1 MNFPVFDLH
10 CDALGALAG
19 IDKKDPV
26 HLRDNKCHIDLNRAS
41 SLPGYAQCFAIF
53 TPPYMEDWHHV
64 APVTVFERDLDAF
77 QREMALNCGTMVQAY
92 TAQDVRDHQAKG
104 LMSAILTIEGPAGF
118 GFDPALLEDL
128 YKAGFRITTLGWNEK
143 NPLTGSHETGGGLTD
158 LGIILGVEVFTM
170 AFAFSVDELSTMSA
184 ILMAF
189 IGLLVLYQVCKPFD
203 WKRRIIWGT
212 MAVATLVSVTG
223 FGDSFGL
230 TPLTV
235 QSGLV
240 LGVFLAL
247 SYPVMHALVWIFDR
261 AEAVLNAGR
270 RVRKRRR

>member
-1 MNFPVFDLH
+1 MEPNHALVKGKFIPNVLRRAFP
-10 CDALGALAG
+10 
-19 IDKKDPV
+19 
-26 HLRDNKCHIDLNRAS
+26 
-41 SLPGYAQCFAIF
+41 
-53 TPPYMEDWHHV
+53 
-64 APVTVFERDLDAF
+64 
-77 QREMALNCGTMVQAY
+77 
-92 TAQDVRDHQAKG
+92 
-104 LMSAILTIEGPAGF
+104 
-118 GFDPALLEDL
+118 
-128 YKAGFRITTLGWNEK
+128 
-143 NPLTGSHETGGGLTD
+143 GGLTD

-261 AEAVLNAGR
+261 LR
-270 RVRKRRR
+270 PS